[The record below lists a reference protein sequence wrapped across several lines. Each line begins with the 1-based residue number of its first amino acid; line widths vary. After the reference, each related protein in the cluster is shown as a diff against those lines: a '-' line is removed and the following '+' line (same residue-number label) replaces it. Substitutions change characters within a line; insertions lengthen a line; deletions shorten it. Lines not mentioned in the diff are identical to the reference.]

1 MTVHVTPLHDR
12 ILLRQVEEIKPHG
25 EPPMEELGNRKA
37 LLTRMDN
44 AFSDYSHEAEKLS
57 ALLAEPRDPFSWTS
71 YHDLL
76 RQRTAE
82 VVAYEKYRRIKDEL
96 FTLIKPP
103 AVPDRPESSVN

>member
-12 ILLRQVEEIKPHG
+12 ALVRRLEEKEPYG
-25 EPPMEELGNRKA
+25 EPPIEELGNRKV

-44 AFSDYSHEAEKLS
+44 AFSDYFHEAEKLS
-57 ALLAEPRDPFSWTS
+57 MLLAEPRDPFSWTS

-76 RQRTAE
+76 KQRTAE
-82 VVAYEKYRRIKDEL
+82 VVAFEKYRSIKDEL
-96 FTLIKPP
+96 FTLINPP